1 MVKNSRKDR
10 GIDLWHQLRKEKRK
24 RKRSNPADATSSNM
38 TSGLESHANK
48 QRHEVS
54 VPKRRYSNQC
64 QRGGTRISAKE
75 EVLEQVK
82 RQTRPV
88 FHDIWDHDYGDL
100 IMDVKRDKRH
110 LKRWNT
116 MSTDNDDHL
125 HDQRRGALDY
135 QGCRTRQII
144 RYVELEDRY

>member
-1 MVKNSRKDR
+1 MTSVAER
-10 GIDLWHQLRKEKRK
+10 KRK

-64 QRGGTRISAKE
+64 QRGGTRISSKE

-82 RQTRPV
+82 RQDQSFTI
-88 FHDIWDHDYGDL
+88 FE
-100 IMDVKRDKRH
+100 
-110 LKRWNT
+110 T
-116 MSTDNDDHL
+116 MT
-125 HDQRRGALDY
+125 
-135 QGCRTRQII
+135 TEI
-144 RYVELEDRY
+144 